1 MSIQVKFLRSFTL
14 IAAALIAT
22 LAPAQSTPLN
32 EMDISTL
39 RSVNG
44 VEISPD
50 GNLIAFTQVVPRE
63 LMVDENGGSYTQ
75 LHVVDTAGKSR
86 AFVSGKVNVSNVQWT
101 PDGQGISF
109 LSKRADDKKTS
120 LYLIPVNGGEARKLI
135 GHATSISDY
144 TWRPDGKQ
152 IAFLST
158 PDQDPK
164 QKELNGK
171 GFNAEVYEEQLRD
184 KEIWL
189 VDSPSTSS
197 SSARRL
203 KTTGSASEISYSP
216 DGSKLLAA
224 FSATSLIDHFY
235 MYRRFRVL
243 DAATGKVLAKIS
255 NLGKIGPSAWSPDGS
270 QIAICSG
277 EDINDPSEGR
287 LMLVPATGGQ
297 PVEIMKDYLP
307 NVMDFHWLNDSEI
320 MFLAEDSC
328 SRALGKVTT
337 TGERTMIVEDPN
349 APILEHMSVCD
360 DARHIAFYGSTPSHP
375 NEVFLSDNVRIQ
387 RMTHSN
393 PWLDNK
399 DLGKQEIVSYQSRD
413 GKKIE
418 GVLIYP
424 VGHQP
429 GQAVPLIVY
438 VHGGPEA
445 SVANGWITGYSLPG
459 QIAAAD
465 GFAVFCPNY
474 RGSTGRGVAFAKDH
488 QSDYGGKEFND
499 IIDGMDHLIAQGL
512 VDKDKVGITGGSY
525 GGFATAWCSTFHSER
540 FAAGVMFVG
549 ISNQISKSGTTDI
562 PDEMF
567 HVHARKRIW
576 EDWQFFLERS
586 PIYYV
591 EKCRT
596 PLLIMHGKEDPRVHP
611 SQSME
616 LYRNLKI
623 LGQTP
628 VRLVFYPGEGHGNR
642 KAAARYDYNLRM
654 MRWMRHYLKGE
665 GGAPPNA
672 IVDYGLETIN
682 SEGQAASGS
691 NSGAVKLAIAKR
703 AQIEETIESLEA
715 EMARSAERLG
725 DGHPRVVSLKEQI
738 QHWRK
743 VIDDQE

>member
-1 MSIQVKFLRSFTL
+1 MRNLVYFIPTLSL
-14 IAAALIAT
+14 IAATFVASFA
-22 LAPAQSTPLN
+22 AAQSTPISEL
-32 EMDISTL
+32 DISEL
-39 RSVNG
+39 KNVNG
-44 VEISPD
+44 AEISPD
-50 GNLIAFTQVVPRE
+50 GTLIAYTQVVQRK
-63 LMVDENGGSYTQ
+63 LMVDENGGSYTN
-75 LHVVDTAGKSR
+75 LHVVDTSGKSK
-86 AFVSGKVNVSNVQWT
+86 AYVTGKVNVSKIQWT

-109 LSKRADDKKTS
+109 LSRRGDDKKTS
-120 LYLIPVNGGEARKLI
+120 LYLIPLAGGEARKLVS
-135 GHATSISDY
+135 HKTSISDY

-152 IAFLST
+152 VAFLST
-158 PDQDPK
+158 ADQDPK
-164 QKELNGK
+164 QKALKAK
-171 GFNAEVYEEQLRD
+171 GFNAEVYEEQLQNTQ
-184 KEIWL
+184 IWL
-189 VDSPSTSS
+189 ADSNFDTNDSPKS
-197 SSARRL
+197 L
-203 KTTGSASEISYSP
+203 ETTGSASEISYSP
-216 DGSKLLAA
+216 DGTKLLAA
-224 FSATSLIDHFY
+224 FSDTPLIDHFY

-243 DAATGKVLAKIS
+243 NAATGQVLAKIT
-255 NLGKIGPSAWSPDGS
+255 NLGKIGTSAWSPDGT

-287 LMLVPATGGQ
+287 LMLVSANGGE
-297 PVEIMKDYLP
+297 PREIMKDYLP
-307 NVMDFHWLNDSEI
+307 NVMDFHWLNDSQI
-320 MFLAEDSC
+320 IFLAEDGC
-328 SRALGKVTT
+328 SRAIGKVTT
-337 TGERTMIVEDPN
+337 AGERTMIVEDPT

-360 DARHIAFYGSTPSHP
+360 DARHIAFYGSTPRHP
-375 NEVFLSDNVRIQ
+375 GEVFLSDNARIQ

-393 PWLDNK
+393 PWLENK
-399 DLGKQEIVSYQSRD
+399 ELGKQEIVSYQSRD

-424 VGHQP
+424 VGYQP
-429 GQAVPLIVY
+429 GSTVPLIVY

-445 SVANGWITGYSLPG
+445 SVANGWITGYSQPG
-459 QIAAAD
+459 QVAAAN

-499 IIDGMDHLIAQGL
+499 IIDGMDHLIALGI

-562 PDEMF
+562 PDEMY

-596 PLLIMHGKEDPRVHP
+596 PLLIMHGKEDSRVHP

-642 KAAARYDYNLRM
+642 KAAARYDYHLRM
-654 MRWMRHYLKGE
+654 MRWMTHYLQGSGGE
-665 GGAPPNA
+665 APSQV
-672 IVDYGLETIN
+672 VDYGLEPMN
-682 SEGQAASGS
+682 SNGQANVDAANSADQSGI
-691 NSGAVKLAIAKR
+691 VKR

-715 EMARSAERLG
+715 ELARSAKRLG
-725 DGHPRVVSLKEQI
+725 TDHPRVKSLEEQI
-738 QHWRK
+738 KYWREYIK
-743 VIDDQE
+743 Q